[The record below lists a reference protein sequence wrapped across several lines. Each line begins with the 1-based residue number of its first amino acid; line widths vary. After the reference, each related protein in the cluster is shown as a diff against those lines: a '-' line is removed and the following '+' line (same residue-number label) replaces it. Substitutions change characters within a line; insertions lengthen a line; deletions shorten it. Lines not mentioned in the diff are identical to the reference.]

1 MKKIT
6 DGIFKL
12 GRLRSACALDH
23 ADLSLL
29 TLLGKTGFC
38 EESNHSYSVCTYA
51 IADMSLPSSQYDK
64 MYPFF
69 KYMA

>member
-12 GRLRSACALDH
+12 GRIRSACALAH
-23 ADLSLL
+23 ADPRLL

-38 EESNHSYSVCTYA
+38 EESKSSYSVCTNA
-51 IADMSLPSSQYDK
+51 IADTSLPSSQMVK
-64 MYPFF
+64 CILF
-69 KYMA
+69 